1 MDNQQAS
8 DGPSAGDRRQS
19 VVLRPNSSQVLRW
32 RAVAHLPGN
41 LALPSLRISSEHLQ
55 VRPVATWCIY

>member
-1 MDNQQAS
+1 M
-8 DGPSAGDRRQS
+8 
-19 VVLRPNSSQVLRW
+19 VLRPRSSQVLRW

-55 VRPVATWCIY
+55 VCPVATWYFFPITQFCSLPDIGCG